1 MNRTPRH
8 QTAVFLGLMLGVGLL
23 SLLADRADAQGID
36 PQHRLIAAIHVRGLK
51 VVPEQLVLNQVRS
64 ELGGPYDADTVAQDI
79 VRLTHLGRFDKVTA
93 RVEPQDDGS
102 VVLIFDVSEQPILTD
117 VQVVGNKAIADQ
129 VILGMVLM
137 RPGDPADPFLIEQ
150 GLDRIIRAYQDKGY
164 FVVDVTIDRE
174 LLEDSQILVY
184 RVREGPRVKIKGI
197 RFEGNTTYT
206 HKQLKSKLRSKAYFP
221 ILQKGDL
228 NREQLE
234 LDASGVR
241 DFYNARG
248 FLDAQVGRRIDLSP
262 DEKQAV
268 VVFLIEE
275 GRQYLVYQVRVMP
288 PESEGQRLL
297 PDAQVRQHLLL
308 APGDVF
314 SQDKVGKSVQT
325 LQAVFGQL
333 GYLDVRV
340 QMSSL
345 PHEDEALVD
354 LIVKIEQGLPS
365 VVGKV
370 SVTGNELT
378 RQKVVLRQVRGMDP
392 GRPFDG
398 TGVDLTRRRLA
409 DGRLFSEGTVT
420 ILGAPGD
427 ETRDVLIDV
436 TEATTGSISFGAGV
450 SSDAGVLG
458 AIDLSQRNFDI
469 TDTPQTPKEFF
480 TGRAFRGAGQ
490 SFALSLQPGDEV
502 SRYSIS
508 FREPNVLETD
518 YSFATSLSFFERE
531 FDAYDEERTGGSVSL
546 GRRFGDVWS
555 ASTSLRTTAVDIS
568 NIDDDAP
575 VDVFAVAGESDVTGV
590 GFGVVRNTTDSN
602 LFPTRGNRWEFN
614 VERVGPLGGDFD
626 FTRIS
631 TEFQQFWTVDEDFFG
646 RRTVLSWRVGAS
658 IIPED
663 DEAPF
668 FERLYL
674 GGQSSF
680 RGFEFRGVGPR
691 GIRNDNGTLGDDAV
705 GAEWLLTTGL
715 EYNFPI
721 YTEVLRGVFF
731 SDMGTLT
738 DDPGVDDWRVSVGA
752 GVRIKVPFFGSA
764 PFALDLAVPLLK
776 QDGDE
781 EQVLSFSLDL
791 PFR

>member
-1 MNRTPRH
+1 MNRTLWR
-8 QTAVFLGLMLGVGLL
+8 QTAVSLGLMLGLAL
-23 SLLADRADAQGID
+23 MALLAGQAHAQGID
-36 PQHRLIAAIHVRGLK
+36 PQHRLISAIKVQGLK
-51 VVPEQLVLNQVRS
+51 VVTEQLVLNQVRS
-64 ELGGPYDADTVAQDI
+64 EVGGPYDSDTVAQDI

-117 VQVVGNKAIADQ
+117 VQVVGNKAIHDSQ
-129 VILGMVLM
+129 ILGMVLM
-137 RPGDPADPFLIEQ
+137 RPGDPSDPYLIEQ
-150 GLDRIIRAYQDKGY
+150 GLSRIIEAYQDKGY
-164 FVVDVTIDRE
+164 FVADVSIDRE
-174 LLEDSQILVY
+174 VLEESNILVY
-184 RVREGPRVKIKGI
+184 RVREGPRVKITGI
-197 RFEGNTTYT
+197 RFEGNKTYT
-206 HKQLKSKLRSKAYFP
+206 HKQLKSKLRSKTYFP

-234 LDASGVR
+234 LDAASVR

-262 DEKQAV
+262 DEKEAV

-275 GRQYLVYQVRVMP
+275 GRRYLVYQVRVLP
-288 PESEGQRLL
+288 PETEEQRLL
-297 PDAQVRQHLLL
+297 PDAQIRQHLLL
-308 APGDVF
+308 APGDEF
-314 SQDKVGKSVQT
+314 SQDKVDQSAQT
-325 LQAVFGQL
+325 LEDVFGRL

-340 QMSSL
+340 KIAGL

-354 LIVKIEQGLPS
+354 LIVQIEQGLPS
-365 VVGKV
+365 IVGKV
-370 SVTGNELT
+370 SITGNELT

-392 GRPFDG
+392 GRPFDS
-398 TGVDLTRRRLA
+398 TGVDRTRRLLT

-420 ILGAPGD
+420 ILGDPGD
-427 ETRDVLIDV
+427 ASRDVLIDV

-508 FREPNVLETD
+508 FREPSVLETD
-518 YSFATSLSFFERE
+518 YSFGTSLSLYERE
-531 FDAYDEERTGGSVSL
+531 FDAYDEGRVGGSISV

-555 ASTSLRTTAVDIS
+555 ASTSLRTTSVDIS
-568 NIDDDAP
+568 QIEPDAP
-575 VDVFAVAGESDVTGV
+575 VDVFAVEGDNSVTGI
-590 GFGVVRNTTDSN
+590 GFGVVRNTTDSS
-602 LFPTRGNRWEFN
+602 LFPTRGNHWEFN
-614 VERVGPLGGDFD
+614 VESVGPLGGDYD

-658 IIPED
+658 IIPENN
-663 DEAPF
+663 EAPF

-674 GGQSSF
+674 GGHSSF

-691 GIRNDNGTLGDDAV
+691 GIRNDTGTLGDDAV
-705 GAEWLLTTGL
+705 GSEWLLTTGI
-715 EYNFPI
+715 EYNYPI
-721 YTEVLRGVFF
+721 YSEVLRGVFF

-738 DDPGVDDWRVSVGA
+738 DDPSVDDWRISIGA
-752 GVRIKVPFFGSA
+752 GLRIKVPFFGSA
-764 PFALDLAVPLLK
+764 PFALDLAVPVLK
-776 QDGDE
+776 EEGDE
-781 EQVLSFSLDL
+781 TQVLSFSLDL

>member
-1 MNRTPRH
+1 MNRTSRH
-8 QTAVFLGLMLGVGLL
+8 QTAVGFGLGLALALTVLLVG
-23 SLLADRADAQGID
+23 RADAQGID
-36 PQHRLIAAIHVRGLK
+36 PQHRLIAAIQVQGLK
-51 VVPEQLVLNQVRS
+51 VVPERLVLNNVRS
-64 ELGGPYDADTVAQDI
+64 EVGGPYDNETVTQDI

-102 VVLIFDVSEQPILTD
+102 VVLIFEVSEQAILTD
-117 VQVVGNKAIADQ
+117 VQVVGNKAINDSE
-129 VILGMVLM
+129 VLGMVLM
-137 RPGDPADPFLIEQ
+137 RPGDPSDPYLIEQ
-150 GLDRIIRAYQDKGY
+150 GLSRIIRAYQDKGY
-164 FVVDVTIDRE
+164 FVADVSVDRE
-174 LLEDSQILVY
+174 VLEESNILVY
-184 RVREGPRVKIKGI
+184 RVREGPRVKITGI
-197 RFEGNTTYT
+197 DFQGNTSYT
-206 HKQLKSKLRSKAYFP
+206 RKQLKSKLHSKTYFP
-221 ILQKGDL
+221 IFQKGDL

-234 LDASGVR
+234 LDAASVR
-241 DFYNARG
+241 EFYNARG

-262 DEKQAV
+262 DEKDAV
-268 VVFLIEE
+268 VVFLVEE
-275 GRQYLVYQVRVMP
+275 GRRYRVYQVRVMP
-288 PESEGQRLL
+288 AESQEPLLL

-314 SQDKVGKSVQT
+314 SQDKAEKSAQI
-325 LQAVFGQL
+325 LQDLLGQL

-340 QMSSL
+340 SISGL

-354 LIVKIEQGLPS
+354 LIVEVQQGLPS
-365 VVGKV
+365 IVGKV
-370 SVTGNELT
+370 SITGNELT

-398 TGVDLTRRRLA
+398 TGVERTRRRLS
-409 DGRLFSEGTVT
+409 DGQLFSEGTVT
-420 ILGAPGD
+420 ILGEAGN

-436 TEATTGSISFGAGV
+436 TEATTGSISFGAGI

-469 TDTPQTPKEFF
+469 TDTPQTPKEFL

-490 SFALSLQPGDEV
+490 SFSLSLQPGDEV

-518 YSFATSLSFFERE
+518 YSFGTSLSFFQRE
-531 FDAYDEERTGGSVSL
+531 FDSYDEERTGGSVSL

-555 ASTSLRTTAVDIS
+555 ASASLRATNVDIS
-568 NIDDDAP
+568 EIDDDAP
-575 VDVFAVAGESDVTGV
+575 VDVFAARGESDVTGV

-602 LFPTRGNRWEFN
+602 LFPTRGSRWEFN
-614 VERVGPLGGDFD
+614 IESVGALGGDFD

-631 TEFQQFWTVDEDFFG
+631 TEFKQFWTVDEDFFG
-646 RRTVLSWRVGAS
+646 RRTVLSWRIGAS

-663 DEAPF
+663 GEAPF

-691 GIRNDNGTLGDDAV
+691 GIRNDTGVPGDDAV
-705 GAEWLLTTGL
+705 GDEWLLTTSL
-715 EYNFPI
+715 EYNYPI

-731 SDMGTLT
+731 TDMGTLT
-738 DDPGVDDWRVSVGA
+738 DDPGVDDWRVSIGA
-752 GVRIKVPFFGSA
+752 GLRIKVPFFGSA
-764 PFALDLAVPLLK
+764 PFALDLAVPVLK
-776 QDGDE
+776 EDGDE